1 MMSQEHEALAEDASR
16 PIKPL
21 PLFPQPKTEEE
32 VLLALMLRNRSH
44 LTREETRTMV
54 GLFV

>member
-1 MMSQEHEALAEDASR
+1 MMSQEQETLAENSFR
-16 PIKPL
+16 PVKPL
-21 PLFPQPKTEEE
+21 LPQHKTEEE
-32 VLLALMLRNRSH
+32 VLLALMLRNRSY

>member
-1 MMSQEHEALAEDASR
+1 MSQEQETLAENSFR
-16 PIKPL
+16 PVKPL
-21 PLFPQPKTEEE
+21 PLLPQPKTEEE
-32 VLLALMLRNRSH
+32 VLLALMLRNRSY